1 MDAAKTLGK
10 TLVASPERQVEADSD
25 MDIVRRVQGGDV
37 AAFDQL
43 IVKYRVRVYSVIYN
57 LTSNR
62 EDAADLTQD
71 AFIKSFQSINR
82 FQGQSSFFTWL
93 YRIAVN
99 STLTHLRKNR
109 LRTFFS
115 FEKINEDDQVSSEVI
130 AALTDDTGAD
140 RETFARAKDPVHAEP
155 GEPGALR
162 RGVEVERHRVALQE
176 LGAEQR
182 PQGGLVIVGRAQFLI
197 DDRPRVGAGWPHLER
212 SGEREVRLP
221 RRSSSDRLGARVEVR
236 DPYGVELAVSVD
248 RGDRLGVE
256 GHPAAPRRRPKYLR
270 LAATADVGIEAPAAS
285 SEVSEA
291 RPS

>member
-1 MDAAKTLGK
+1 MDAVKTFGK
-10 TLVASPERQVEADSD
+10 TLVASPDRQVEADSD
-25 MDIVRRVQGGDV
+25 MDIVRRVQAGEV

-43 IVKYRVRVYSVIYN
+43 VVKYRARVYSVVYN

-115 FEKINEDDQVSSEVI
+115 FEKINEDDKVSAEVI

-140 RETFARAKDPVHAEP
+140 RETFARE
-155 GEPGALR
+155 
-162 RGVEVERHRVALQE
+162 LQE
-176 LGAEQR
+176 KLNKAMQKLSIPHRTVITLFEIDALSHQEIAE
-182 PQGGLVIVGRAQFLI
+182 IMNCSVGT
-197 DDRPRVGAGWPHLER
+197 VR
-212 SGEREVRLP
+212 SRLHYAKQLLQAELQP
-221 RRSSSDRLGARVEVR
+221 YIRR
-236 DPYGVELAVSVD
+236 
-248 RGDRLGVE
+248 
-256 GHPAAPRRRPKYLR
+256 
-270 LAATADVGIEAPAAS
+270 
-285 SEVSEA
+285 
-291 RPS
+291 